1 MPRLSQET
9 INEIRQKAD
18 IVDIVKEYIPLTQK
32 GKNYFGVCP
41 FHQDHSPS
49 MSVSRERQ
57 LFKCFSCGMA
67 GNVFKFVSEYENI
80 SYLEAVAKVAEKVGM
95 PITITKTYTPVQK
108 YQEEYE
114 LMNLASLFYENNLNT
129 EKGLPAKSYLKKRGL
144 NDEMIKDFNIGLS
157 FANNSLFEFFQKKN
171 ISPAKLV
178 ELGLL
183 NQVDLNYQDVFRNRI
198 LFPIH
203 NDEGRVVGFTGR
215 VYENDSTPK
224 YLNSRET
231 KLFRKGNILFN
242 YHRARDAVRLAK
254 RVILVEGNMDAIRM
268 YASGFKN
275 TIALM
280 GTSLTHDQIVLLK
293 KLRVPVILMLDNDNA
308 GELATYQVGLELEK
322 EEFELEVVRLSG
334 KKDPDEYIVTYGI
347 EAMQENIDHPLSFLE
362 FKLNFLKKNKNLQDT
377 NDLANYV
384 KEVLK
389 TLEGKDAI
397 TIDITLNK
405 LVQEYNLSYD
415 VLKEEIKEKVPVR
428 QKETSKPVVVK
439 RKNAYVSSA
448 EHILYYMMNDAK
460 YIKMYQNRLGYFKE
474 EVYRGI
480 ANEII
485 YYYEQNKNIE
495 LADFLSYVEVS
506 PLKEAMSAIIQGIN
520 DEEIGE
526 TKMED
531 YIFHIK
537 MKLWEDKVKE
547 LKESQK
553 KETDIHKKGLI
564 GEDIVNLKKKI
575 QELKEERSVK
585 ND

>member
-18 IVDIVKEYIPLTQK
+18 IVDIVKEYILLTQK

-80 SYLEAVAKVAEKVGM
+80 SYLEAVVKVAEKVGM

-129 EKGLPAKSYLKKRGL
+129 EKGLPAKSYLKNRGL

-293 KLRVPVILMLDNDNA
+293 KLRVPVILMLDNDSA

>member
-114 LMNLASLFYENNLNT
+114 LMNLASLFYENNLNI

-215 VYENDSTPK
+215 VYESDSTPK

-293 KLRVPVILMLDNDNA
+293 KLRVPVILMLDNDSA

-495 LADFLSYVEVS
+495 LADFLSYVEIS

>member
-18 IVDIVKEYIPLTQK
+18 IVDIVKEYILLTQK

-80 SYLEAVAKVAEKVGM
+80 SYLEAVVKVAEKVGM

-129 EKGLPAKSYLKKRGL
+129 EKGLPAKSYLKNRGL

-215 VYENDSTPK
+215 VYESDSTPK

-293 KLRVPVILMLDNDNA
+293 KLRVPVILMLDNDSA

>member
-80 SYLEAVAKVAEKVGM
+80 SYLEAVAKVAGKVGM

-114 LMNLASLFYENNLNT
+114 LMNLANLFYENNLNT
-129 EKGLPAKSYLKKRGL
+129 EKGLPAKSYLKNRGL

-215 VYENDSTPK
+215 VYESDSTPK

-415 VLKEEIKEKVPVR
+415 VLKEEIREKVPVK

-495 LADFLSYVEVS
+495 LADFLSYVEIS

>member
-183 NQVDLNYQDVFRNRI
+183 NQVDLNYHDVFRNRI

-215 VYENDSTPK
+215 VYESDSTPK

-293 KLRVPVILMLDNDNA
+293 KLRVPVILMLDNDSA

-495 LADFLSYVEVS
+495 LADFLSYVEIS

>member
-80 SYLEAVAKVAEKVGM
+80 SYLEAVVKVAEKVGM

-293 KLRVPVILMLDNDNA
+293 KLRVPVILMLDNDSA

-495 LADFLSYVEVS
+495 LADFLSYVEIS

-520 DEEIGE
+520 DEEIAE

>member
-18 IVDIVKEYIPLTQK
+18 IVDIVKEYILLTQK

-293 KLRVPVILMLDNDNA
+293 KLRVPVILMLDNDSA

-495 LADFLSYVEVS
+495 LADFLSYVEIS

>member
-80 SYLEAVAKVAEKVGM
+80 SYLEAVVKVAEKVGM

-215 VYENDSTPK
+215 VYESDSTPK

-293 KLRVPVILMLDNDNA
+293 KLRVPVILMLDNDSA

>member
-293 KLRVPVILMLDNDNA
+293 KLRVPVILMLDNDSA

-495 LADFLSYVEVS
+495 LADFLSYVEIS

>member
-129 EKGLPAKSYLKKRGL
+129 EKGLPAKSYLKNRGL

-293 KLRVPVILMLDNDNA
+293 KLRVPVILMLDNDSA

-495 LADFLSYVEVS
+495 LADFLSYVEIS

>member
-80 SYLEAVAKVAEKVGM
+80 SYLEAVAKVAQKVGM

-171 ISPAKLV
+171 VSPAKLV

-183 NQVDLNYQDVFRNRI
+183 NQIDLNYQDVFRNRI

-215 VYENDSTPK
+215 VYESDSKPK

-242 YHRARDAVRLAK
+242 YHRAREAVRLAK

-293 KLRVPVILMLDNDNA
+293 KLRVPVLLMLDNDEA

-322 EEFELEVVRLSG
+322 EEFEVDVVRLSG
-334 KKDPDEYIVTYGI
+334 KKDPDEYIVAYGI
-347 EAMQENIDHPLSFLE
+347 EAMQENLDHPLSFLE

-397 TIDITLNK
+397 TIDIALNK

-415 VLKEEIKEKVPVR
+415 VLKREVTERQPAEK
-428 QKETSKPVVVK
+428 KETPKSLTIK

-448 EHILYYMMNDAK
+448 EHILYYMMNDPK

-474 EVYRGI
+474 EIYRGI

-485 YYYEQNKNIE
+485 YYYEQNKKIE

-520 DEEIGE
+520 DDEIGE
-526 TKMED
+526 NKMED

-553 KETDIHKKGLI
+553 RETDVHKKGLI

>member
-215 VYENDSTPK
+215 VYESDSTPK

-293 KLRVPVILMLDNDNA
+293 KLRVPVILMLDNDSA

-495 LADFLSYVEVS
+495 LADFLSYVEIS

-553 KETDIHKKGLI
+553 RKQIYIKK
-564 GEDIVNLKKKI
+564 D
-575 QELKEERSVK
+575 
-585 ND
+585 

>member
-215 VYENDSTPK
+215 VYESDSTPK

-293 KLRVPVILMLDNDNA
+293 KLRVPVILMLDNDSA

-495 LADFLSYVEVS
+495 LADFLSYVEIS

>member
-80 SYLEAVAKVAEKVGM
+80 SYLEAVAKVAGKVGM

-114 LMNLASLFYENNLNT
+114 LMNLANLFYENNLNT

-215 VYENDSTPK
+215 VYESDSTPK

-242 YHRARDAVRLAK
+242 YHRARGAVRLAK

-415 VLKEEIKEKVPVR
+415 VLKEEIREKVPVK

-495 LADFLSYVEVS
+495 LADFLSYVEIS
-506 PLKEAMSAIIQGIN
+506 PLKEAMSAIIQSIN

>member
-80 SYLEAVAKVAEKVGM
+80 SYLEAVAKVAGKVGM

-129 EKGLPAKSYLKKRGL
+129 EKGLPAKSYLKNRGL

-171 ISPAKLV
+171 INPAKLV

-215 VYENDSTPK
+215 VYESDSTPK

-415 VLKEEIKEKVPVR
+415 VLKEEIREKVPVK

-495 LADFLSYVEVS
+495 LADFLSYVEIS
-506 PLKEAMSAIIQGIN
+506 PLKEAMSAIIQSIN